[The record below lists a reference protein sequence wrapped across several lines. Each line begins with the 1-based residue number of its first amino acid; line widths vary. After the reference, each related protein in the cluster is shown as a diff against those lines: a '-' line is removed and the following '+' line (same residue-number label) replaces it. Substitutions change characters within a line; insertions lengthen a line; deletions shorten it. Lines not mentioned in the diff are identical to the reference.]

1 MNLSLY
7 RKYRPKTF
15 DEIYGQKHVK
25 KYFENAILKNEIS
38 HAYIFNGPRG
48 TGKTSVARI
57 LAKVLN
63 CENLEEYN
71 PCNKCSHCVSINE
84 GSYMDV
90 IELDAASNRGIDE
103 IRQIRDS
110 ANYRPVSG
118 KYKVYIIDEFH
129 MLTREAFN
137 ALLKT
142 LEEPPEHVI
151 FILATTNLEKVPET
165 IISRSQLINFKNI
178 GYEDIKNMIKYV
190 SNSESIEIEES
201 AINIISK
208 KAKGGMRDALSLLEQ
223 VMKFSDNKI
232 TLEDTINVLGLFD
245 ETFVLDFVN
254 AIYSGNIDKILE
266 ISESLFSMGKE
277 PEILLE
283 QSIEL
288 IFETIKENLK
298 MIKIMEKLSEI
309 LKEIKFNENKR
320 LMFDVSVLAL
330 TYKYVKKEDNAL
342 KELEKDFLNPQ
353 NEEGLISS
361 ILKYYTEG
369 QKENLAIYYVI
380 KSSQIKESEGK
391 IEFIFDYNKKLEYDM
406 FHKYENEIKITISL
420 FSNDTVDVI
429 ATYKGNN
436 EKKESLN
443 SIFN

>member
-15 DEIYGQKHVK
+15 DEIYGQEHVK
-25 KYFENAILKNEIS
+25 KYFKNAILKNEIS

-63 CENLEEYN
+63 CEDLKEYN
-71 PCNKCSHCVSINE
+71 PCNKCSHCVSIDEN
-84 GSYMDV
+84 SYMDV

-110 ANYRPVSG
+110 TNYRPVSG

-165 IISRSQLINFKNI
+165 IISRAQLINFKNI
-178 GYEDIKNMIKYV
+178 GYEDIKNMIRYV
-190 SNSESIEIEES
+190 SSSESIEIEET
-201 AINIISK
+201 AINIIAK

-223 VMKFSDNKI
+223 VIKFSDNKI

-245 ETFVLDFVN
+245 ETFVLDFID

-266 ISESLFSMGKE
+266 ISEKLFSIGKE
-277 PEILLE
+277 PEVLLE

-298 MIKIMEKLSEI
+298 MIEIMKKLSEL

-320 LMFDVSVLAL
+320 LIFDVNILAL
-330 TYKYVKKEDNAL
+330 TYKYAKKEDNAL
-342 KELEKDFLNPQ
+342 KSLEKDFLNSK
-353 NEEGLISS
+353 NEDGIINSM
-361 ILKYYTEG
+361 LKYYTEG
-369 QKENLAIYYVI
+369 QKENLAIYYAI
-380 KSSQIKESEGK
+380 KSAQIKESEGR
-391 IEFIFDYNKKLEYDM
+391 IEFVFDNNEKLEYDI
-406 FHKYENEIKITISL
+406 FNKYENEIKITISL
-420 FSNDTVDVI
+420 LSNDTIDVR
-429 ATYKGNN
+429 TVYKG
-436 EKKESLN
+436 EKKKENSN